1 MITENTQQ
9 TILNILQTSGN
20 QKLMQIAAVLPQ
32 STFFTARC
40 HSHHRYRGG
49 LADHALGVTQELLSN
64 NDLEQRYGRDNLI
77 FAGMFHDLCK
87 AWFGPWQC
95 IHGHGRRS
103 VKILGDYFHVHLH
116 DDVYD
121 AIRNHMHHSNP
132 RYNPLWAAL
141 HRADHVDAARNPQKS
156 INFGI

>member
-49 LADHALGVTQELLSN
+49 LADHALGVTLELLSN
-64 NDLEQRYGRDNLI
+64 NDSMTYAKRGLD
-77 FAGMFHDLCK
+77 
-87 AWFGPWQC
+87 
-95 IHGHGRRS
+95 HGN
-103 VKILGDYFHVHLH
+103 VFMVTA
-116 DDVYD
+116 DV
-121 AIRNHMHHSNP
+121 R
-132 RYNPLWAAL
+132 
-141 HRADHVDAARNPQKS
+141 
-156 INFGI
+156 